1 MRAQR
6 CVSPVQAV
14 MGVMDGKIRKS
25 PLKSDGADQVLL
37 YLERLQH
44 LVPQCPKDRP
54 VTKLELVPHLRGR
67 DGVRGELVSGA
78 AADCRLRAVRR
89 RERRRRGSSSDRS
102 CREGRLGWRRR

>member
-54 VTKLELVPHLRGR
+54 VTKLELIQSVIDYIYDLEDALEPETS
-67 DGVRGELVSGA
+67 DDESSEAVSTSE
-78 AADCRLRAVRR
+78 DEMECV
-89 RERRRRGSSSDRS
+89 ESS
-102 CREGRLGWRRR
+102 

>member
-14 MGVMDGKIRKS
+14 MGVMDGKIRKA

-54 VTKLELVPHLRGR
+54 VTKLELIQSVIDYIYDLEDALEP
-67 DGVRGELVSGA
+67 E
-78 AADCRLRAVRR
+78 
-89 RERRRRGSSSDRS
+89 SSDDES
-102 CREGRLGWRRR
+102 SDVASTSEDEMECVESS